1 MQRLTMDEA
10 VTHCEAGLGIWE
22 WASNDQSSEPDVVWP
37 AAVACRR
44 LIPWRSSTSFESLS
58 LMIAFT

>member
-44 LIPWRSSTSFESLS
+44 LIPWRSRPPSK
-58 LMIAFT
+58 A